1 MNKKAIAIITG
12 SLLVLGA
19 ATQAQA
25 GVEETY
31 KAKCMAC
38 HDNGIAGAPKLGDK
52 DAWAPRIAAGRD
64 AMIATATKGKG
75 AMPPMGTCM
84 ECTAEEIAALVDYM
98 VDKSQ

>member
-12 SLLVLGA
+12 SLLALGA

-52 DAWAPRIAAGRD
+52 AAWAARMEAGRD
-64 AMIATATKGKG
+64 AVIANATKGKG

-84 ECTAEEIAALVDYM
+84 ECSPEDIAALVDYM
-98 VDKSQ
+98 IGKSQ